1 MRELRFVRSEV
12 SFHFLSVSW
21 PSLQTRRGRVWCLN
35 LEFTNATWLRLVLKF
50 GIYNGVLW
58 PLLQL
63 VGLGLFS
70 SLSARYRLLCWRG
83 PTGP

>member
-1 MRELRFVRSEV
+1 M
-12 SFHFLSVSW
+12 
-21 PSLQTRRGRVWCLN
+21 
-35 LEFTNATWLRLVLKF
+35 LKF
-50 GIYNGVLW
+50 GIYNGVLR